1 MNENQLQSP
10 HHSTARMILRVGG
23 PLVALVGLI
32 LMIVG
37 VGSFF
42 ASFGSFE
49 PPRYFWCAFAGMPLL
64 VVGLVMCKFGYLGT
78 VFRYFAGETAPVA
91 KDTFNYVAE
100 GMQPGVRAL
109 GKSITEGIVE
119 GQKGHEPGTKSQ
131 TGPAQAPPSGD

>member
-1 MNENQLQSP
+1 MNENKLHSP
-10 HHSTARMILRVGG
+10 HHTTVRTVLRVGG
-23 PLVALVGLI
+23 PAIALGGLVLI
-32 LMIVG
+32 IVG

-64 VVGLVMCKFGYLGT
+64 MVGVVMCKFGYLGT
-78 VFRYFAGETAPVA
+78 ITRYWAAETAPVA

-100 GMQPGVRAL
+100 GAQPGLRAV

-119 GQKGHEPGTKSQ
+119 GQKAQEPKQ
-131 TGPAQAPPSGD
+131 